1 MEVKNWGCII
11 FVRFIKF
18 LFYDYFN
25 KMFVVFD
32 CNLIYLF
39 NVGIVDVDDRFG
51 MVDGGW
57 WGVEVGGWW
66 CIL

>member
-11 FVRFIKF
+11 FRFIKF

-25 KMFVVFD
+25 KMFVIFD
-32 CNLIYLF
+32 CNLMYLF